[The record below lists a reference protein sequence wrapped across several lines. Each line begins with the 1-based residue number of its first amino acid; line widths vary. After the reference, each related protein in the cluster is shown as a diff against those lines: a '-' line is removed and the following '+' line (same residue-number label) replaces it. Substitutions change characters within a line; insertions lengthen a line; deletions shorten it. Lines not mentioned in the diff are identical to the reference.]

1 MKRTR
6 RGPRRGTAW
15 IAAALLLAGSW
26 WNPRAT
32 GALPV
37 PVHFDPA
44 AVTASPVS
52 MTIAGY
58 LSFGGVLPS
67 AGAEL
72 AAYDPDGVLCG
83 VSGVDPASGAFILH
97 IYGDDDTS
105 AADEGALP
113 GEALTLSVYDPVN
126 GESRGTALIWSDTL
140 PPFTDK
146 GSFRRDV
153 DGPGTGAP
161 DSDGDGVPDT
171 VDACPGTPA
180 GTVVDAA
187 GCPASQP
194 DDEND
199 DDGDG
204 VANTLDRFPSDPA
217 ASVDT
222 DGDGFPDAWNVGR
235 SAADSTTGLT
245 LDAFPADPAAS
256 LDSDGD
262 GYPDAWNVGY
272 TQADS
277 TTGLILDQYPGN
289 PNAHA
294 PPPTPVVTS
303 AALADGGLRGPLVLR
318 FSPYEGT
325 ALTPA
330 RVRVAID
337 DTTAGSE
344 EALLAELSAPGYPVR
359 VPLAPGLL
367 LAGRH
372 YAVQLQHLDA
382 TGEWSAWSTPAA
394 LAVPAVDPL
403 DTDGDGVQDTAAV
416 AGYTDVD
423 ADGVDD
429 RTQAGLVVVAEAQSG
444 AGQPVGL
451 TPSAGSLTAV
461 SVTGTAALPADQQ
474 PPSGLTLPYGV
485 FGFRVDGLTH
495 GQDVDM
501 TFHFPAPLPAGTRW
515 LKLDPID
522 GLVDITD
529 RATITDNR
537 VVLRLTEGA
546 TPDDADR
553 VKNAVLIDPSG
564 PAVPAASALPAPET
578 GGGGGGGG
586 GCFLQSLDG

>member
-1 MKRTR
+1 MKRTL

-15 IAAALLLAGSW
+15 IAAALLVAGSW
-26 WNPRAT
+26 WNPRGT

-44 AVTASPVS
+44 ALRPTPTS
-52 MTIAGY
+52 MTLAGY
-58 LSFGGVLPS
+58 LTLGGAAPQ

-72 AAYDPDGVLCG
+72 AAYDPQGTLCG
-83 VSGVDPASGAFILH
+83 VSGVEPASGAFTLH
-97 IYGDDDTS
+97 VYGDDAGT

-113 GEALTLSVYDPVN
+113 GEALTLNVYDPVN
-126 GESRGTALIWSDTL
+126 GESSGTALIWSAPL

-161 DSDGDGVPDT
+161 DS
-171 VDACPGTPA
+171 
-180 GTVVDAA
+180 
-187 GCPASQP
+187 
-194 DDEND
+194 
-199 DDGDG
+199 DGDG

-245 LDAFPADPAAS
+245 LDAFPADAAAS
-256 LDSDGD
+256 VDSDGD
-262 GYPDAWNVGY
+262 GYPDAWNADC
-272 TQADS
+272 TEADS
-277 TTGLILDQYPGN
+277 TTGLVLDQYPAN

-294 PPPTPVVTS
+294 PPPTPVVAS

-325 ALTPA
+325 AVTPA

-337 DTTAGSE
+337 DTTAGSA
-344 EALLAELSAPGYPVR
+344 EALLAELPIPGYPVR

-372 YAVQLQHLDA
+372 YAVQLQHLDT
-382 TGEWSAWSTPAA
+382 TGEWSAWSTPVA
-394 LAVPAVDPL
+394 LEVPESDPL
-403 DTDGDGVQDTAAV
+403 DVDGDGVQDTAEV

-423 ADGVDD
+423 GDGVDD
-429 RTQAGLVVVAEAQSG
+429 RTQTGLVVVAEAQSG

-461 SVTGTAALPADQQ
+461 SVIGTAALPADQQ
-474 PPSGLTLPYGV
+474 PPSGLALSYGV
-485 FGFRVDGLTH
+485 FSFRVDGLTH

-515 LKLDPID
+515 LKLDPIE

-529 RATITDNR
+529 HATITDNR

-546 TPDDADR
+546 SPDDADR
-553 VKNAVLIDPSG
+553 VENAVLIDPSG
-564 PAVPAASALPAPET
+564 PAVPAASVLPAAET